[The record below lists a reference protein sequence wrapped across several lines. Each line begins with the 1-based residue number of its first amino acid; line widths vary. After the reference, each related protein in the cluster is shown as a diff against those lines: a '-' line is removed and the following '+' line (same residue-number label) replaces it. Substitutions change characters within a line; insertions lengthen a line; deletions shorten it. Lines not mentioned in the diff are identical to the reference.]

1 MNFTKRLTVV
11 HHSNSSAR
19 YDDVFWLFFYQ
30 HAAAAAA
37 VLRSSDVGCMAIV
50 QQVGVHGQEGGGV
63 RLCGSRRGASQ
74 SDFVPVTSGGP
85 RQLPL
90 ANNPTAL

>member
-1 MNFTKRLTVV
+1 MVSTNLMNFTKRLTVV

-50 QQVGVHGQEGGGV
+50 QQVGVHGQEGGGGQV
-63 RLCGSRRGASQ
+63 
-74 SDFVPVTSGGP
+74 
-85 RQLPL
+85 
-90 ANNPTAL
+90 

>member
-1 MNFTKRLTVV
+1 MEHPVNDIFKVLHSILYYPGFSKMVSTNLMNFTKRLTVV

-30 HAAAAAA
+30 HAAA

-50 QQVGVHGQEGGGV
+50 QQVGVHGQEGGGGQV
-63 RLCGSRRGASQ
+63 
-74 SDFVPVTSGGP
+74 
-85 RQLPL
+85 
-90 ANNPTAL
+90 

>member
-1 MNFTKRLTVV
+1 MEHPVDDIFKVLHSILYYPSFSKMVSTNLMNFTKRLTVV

-50 QQVGVHGQEGGGV
+50 QQVGVHGQEGGGGQV
-63 RLCGSRRGASQ
+63 
-74 SDFVPVTSGGP
+74 
-85 RQLPL
+85 
-90 ANNPTAL
+90 